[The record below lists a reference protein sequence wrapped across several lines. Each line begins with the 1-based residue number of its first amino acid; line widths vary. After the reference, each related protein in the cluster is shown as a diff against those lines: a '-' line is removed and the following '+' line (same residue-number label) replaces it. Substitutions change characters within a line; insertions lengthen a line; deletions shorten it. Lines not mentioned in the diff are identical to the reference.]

1 MAAVLSPAAAG
12 IKVTSCSVL
21 KVEISHPRRQRE
33 RKAAELL
40 GAGGAGQP
48 RAHLLSR
55 TLNVC
60 SLLSRGHWVEVGFA
74 NSCSQH
80 PWGGFC
86 RQLPWLRLLE
96 LGLTG
101 R

>member
-12 IKVTSCSVL
+12 VKVTSCSVL
-21 KVEISHPRRQRE
+21 KVEISHPGQQWE

-48 RAHLLSR
+48 RALLLSPTR
-55 TLNVC
+55 NVC
-60 SLLSRGHWVEVGFA
+60 SLLARGHWVEVRFA

-80 PWGGFC
+80 PWCGFC
-86 RQLPWLRLLE
+86 TQLPWLRLLY
-96 LGLTG
+96 LGLAG
-101 R
+101 H